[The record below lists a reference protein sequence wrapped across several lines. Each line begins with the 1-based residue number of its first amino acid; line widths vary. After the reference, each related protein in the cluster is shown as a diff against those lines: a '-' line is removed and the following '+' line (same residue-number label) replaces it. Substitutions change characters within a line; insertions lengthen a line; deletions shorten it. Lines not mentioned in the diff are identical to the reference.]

1 MLKAEGY
8 QPLEVAEGAPPAGPA
23 GGPAPCRA
31 PCRARRLRCLAAAAA
46 VAGLL
51 LLAAGPR
58 CAEMMRA
65 HMRVRGGEGHG
76 EAMMMHG
83 GHHHGGMVHGHEGD
97 EMAHHHDHE
106 GGMQMIPSDCV
117 SWFDGC
123 NRCTAK
129 DGALIV
135 CTLMYCSEPGEAK
148 CLESAAMD
156 HVVEAE
162 DKAEAEGEAAGEAAV
177 SSSSSK
183 SSSSSSSQ
191 VPEGCTTWFDGCVAC
206 GVQADGGL
214 ACPRM
219 FCPPSMRKE
228 PKCLAFAAEPVQAQA
243 EAAAASAPAERA
255 GPPAGCKVWFD
266 GCNNCQVTA
275 RGLACTR
282 MFCPTRQE
290 PKCIKWE

>member
-8 QPLEVAEGAPPAGPA
+8 EPLEVAEEAPAAPAAAAAAAAAA

-31 PCRARRLRCLAAAAA
+31 PCRARRLRCLAGLAAA
-46 VAGLL
+46 VGLL

-65 HMRVRGGEGHG
+65 HMRPRGGEGHG
-76 EAMMMHG
+76 EASMMHG
-83 GHHHGGMVHGHEGD
+83 GHQHGGMVHGHEGG
-97 EMAHHHDHE
+97 EAPHHHE
-106 GGMQMIPSDCV
+106 QQGGMQMIPSDCV

-123 NRCTAK
+123 NTCTAK
-129 DGALIV
+129 NGALLA

-148 CLESAAMD
+148 CLESGAMD
-156 HVVEAE
+156 HVVEAH
-162 DKAEAEGEAAGEAAV
+162 DKGKDEGEAV
-177 SSSSSK
+177 SSSSS
-183 SSSSSSSQ
+183 SSSSH

-228 PKCLAFAAEPVQAQA
+228 PKCLAFAAEPAPVQP
-243 EAAAASAPAERA
+243 EAAPATASPERH